1 MNRFLIA
8 AGVSAAVLFTTTAAN
23 AQLVFANAAG
33 NFSSSTGTNGI
44 ESFADLD
51 ALAGNEVFRYGNEA
65 SAGLG
70 PNILSF
76 GSAAGP
82 VTLTQ
87 GAEFTLGTLSYHNSS
102 TTGQNEI
109 VTVDLGI
116 TPSLTF
122 NGSSVSAMSSYRFTI
137 DNTPNA
143 PPCPFPGGDF
153 CADQVMITALSG
165 GVTTFD
171 IGGQTLRLFVD
182 GFLDSS
188 GHLQST
194 FIGSENTTTTATLV
208 GRFDLTTN
216 TTPGAPEPASWA
228 LMLVGF
234 GGLGAMLR
242 RRHARRAAASA

>member
-33 NFSSSTGTNGI
+33 NFSGATGTNTT
-44 ESFADLD
+44 ESYSTFDG
-51 ALAGNEVFRYGNEA
+51 LAGNEVFKYGTDI
-65 SAGLG
+65 GFG
-70 PNILSF
+70 PNILTFSSAG
-76 GSAAGP
+76 GST
-82 VTLTQ
+82 VNQ
-87 GAEFTLGTLSYHNSS
+87 GAEFSLGTLSYHNSS
-102 TTGQNEI
+102 TTGNNEF
-109 VTVDLGI
+109 VTVNLGI
-116 TPSLTF
+116 TPSITFDLTPIT
-122 NGSSVSAMSSYRFTI
+122 AMSSYLFTI
-137 DNTPNA
+137 DNTNNTA
-143 PPCPFPGGDF
+143 GTCVFPGGDP
-153 CADQVMITALSG
+153 CADQVKITAVSG
-165 GVTTFD
+165 GLETFV